1 MVALTIW
8 GGVKLRLYSVLIGMS
23 LGYTLSA
30 VAGLMP
36 AERLERLAGAPWI
49 GVPMLEHMFDVTFRW
64 SLLPA
69 FVIVSICGALKSFG
83 NLIMCEKVNDDEW
96 KKPDIKRIGDGL
108 VADGLCVT
116 LSGVLGG
123 VASDTSSSNVS
134 LASASGATSRYIGYA
149 AGGLFILL
157 GFSPKLGALL
167 SIMPAPVQGAIVV
180 FVTCFMV
187 MSGLQIILTSKPDT
201 RTTCVIG
208 TALVFGLSL
217 DIVPDLYA
225 HVPPWLRPLFDSS
238 LTLAT
243 VVAVTLNQLL
253 RWGAGQSASGHNQSA
268 PADQKLTSD
277 H

>member
-1 MVALTIW
+1 
-8 GGVKLRLYSVLIGMS
+8 
-23 LGYTLSA
+23 
-30 VAGLMP
+30 
-36 AERLERLAGAPWI
+36 
-49 GVPMLEHMFDVTFRW
+49 
-64 SLLPA
+64 
-69 FVIVSICGALKSFG
+69 
-83 NLIMCEKVNDDEW
+83 
-96 KKPDIKRIGDGL
+96 
-108 VADGLCVT
+108 
-116 LSGVLGG
+116 VLGG

-201 RTTCVIG
+201 RTTFVIG
-208 TALVFGLSL
+208 AALVFGLSL

-225 HVPPWLRPLFDSS
+225 QVPHWMRPLFDSS

-253 RWGAGQSASGHNQSA
+253 RWGAGRSAGKKTA
-268 PADQKLTSD
+268 LADQQLAD